1 MKKKRLSVLL
11 LLLCVNIVVFA
22 QKKTVLEGFAKYKNA
37 SQITLFAIENGK
49 VKECVTTSVKQDNS
63 YQMTFVPEKPG
74 FYVIGNKQKNHPI
87 YIKGG
92 EKIHLDLFRNEVVLK
107 GKNTRENR
115 ALYQWEKYVKD
126 LRVMSGKR
134 VAHEDF
140 FPCLT
145 KFVAKIDSVKK
156 AIKSGNPVFDELF
169 YKKIDYDVD
178 YCAMMFLLSSR
189 KPPRSDWPAY
199 YDIILADE
207 KFISDELLLLP
218 EGLST
223 LIMYYNYTYYVDV
236 PKEGEAFFT
245 NTRLRGELLLYL
257 FSIRARYYSDYEEFI
272 SENSKILT
280 EEQKERAKVM
290 AAKLHPSFVG
300 RKGNFTYPDVSGKDV
315 SLSDFE
321 GKVVVVD
328 VWRTT
333 CGACFAQHVYL
344 SKLEEE
350 IQSKDVVFIGIS
362 LDKDQQKWMNVV
374 KEKGLDGIQLYASD
388 KSQFAKDY
396 NITGVPRFI
405 VFDKK
410 GCVVKEE
417 APRPSD
423 PRLKEMI
430 EAELKK

>member
-1 MKKKRLSVLL
+1 MKIIGLL
-11 LLLCVNIVVFA
+11 LLILF
-22 QKKTVLEGFAKYKNA
+22 TGE
-37 SQITLFAIENGK
+37 TLFVQK
-49 VKECVTTSVKQDNS
+49 VTTIDGYVKHGRTRVVNLYDVVNGEVKVLKS
-63 YQMTFVPEKPG
+63 TEADADGKFRLDFSPKASG
-74 FYVIGNKQKNHPI
+74 FYTVGDDRRN
-87 YIKGG
+87 YVVYVKGG
-92 EKIHLDLFRNEVVLK
+92 EKIHVDLFEKEGVLG
-107 GKNTRENR
+107 GKNTRENK
-115 ALYQWEKYVKD
+115 ALYQWENHVRD
-126 LRVMSGKR
+126 LRMMSGKR
-134 VAHEDF
+134 GDYKDF
-140 FPCLT
+140 FSYLT
-145 KFVAKIDSVKK
+145 KFVAQMDSVKR
-156 AIKSGNPVFDELF
+156 AIKSGNPVFDELL
-169 YKKIDYDVD
+169 YKKMDYDVD
-178 YCAMMFLLSSR
+178 YCAMVFLMSWKR
-189 KPPRSDWPAY
+189 PPRTDRPAY
-199 YDIILADE
+199 YDTILADE
-207 KFISDELLLLP
+207 KFTSDELLLLP
-218 EGLST
+218 GGLNT
-223 LIMYYNYTYYVDV
+223 LVVYYNYTYEADK
-236 PKEGEAFFT
+236 PIKGEAFFT

-257 FSIRARYYSDYEEFI
+257 FSIRAKYTSDYEEFI

-280 EEQKERAKVM
+280 EEQKERAKVV

-300 RKGNFTYPDVSGKDV
+300 RKGDFTYPDVSGKDV

-328 VWRTT
+328 VWTTT

-350 IQSKDVVFIGIS
+350 MQNKDVVFIGIS
-362 LDKDQQKWMNVV
+362 LDKDQQKWKDVV

-423 PRLKEMI
+423 SRLKEMI

>member
-1 MKKKRLSVLL
+1 
-11 LLLCVNIVVFA
+11 
-22 QKKTVLEGFAKYKNA
+22 
-37 SQITLFAIENGK
+37 
-49 VKECVTTSVKQDNS
+49 
-63 YQMTFVPEKPG
+63 
-74 FYVIGNKQKNHPI
+74 
-87 YIKGG
+87 
-92 EKIHLDLFRNEVVLK
+92 
-107 GKNTRENR
+107 
-115 ALYQWEKYVKD
+115 
-126 LRVMSGKR
+126 
-134 VAHEDF
+134 
-140 FPCLT
+140 
-145 KFVAKIDSVKK
+145 
-156 AIKSGNPVFDELF
+156 
-169 YKKIDYDVD
+169 
-178 YCAMMFLLSSR
+178 
-189 KPPRSDWPAY
+189 
-199 YDIILADE
+199 
-207 KFISDELLLLP
+207 
-218 EGLST
+218 
-223 LIMYYNYTYYVDV
+223 
-236 PKEGEAFFT
+236 
-245 NTRLRGELLLYL
+245 
-257 FSIRARYYSDYEEFI
+257 
-272 SENSKILT
+272 
-280 EEQKERAKVM
+280 M

-328 VWRTT
+328 VWTTT